1 MYQFGAVTHTTIATL
16 DADGRR
22 HRVTLYTSHD
32 GVEFVG
38 RLWFADDAGPDA
50 EGIPDRGVLPGRT
63 EAEVMALAR
72 QLRTEELLQR
82 YRRANAEKRRYHGL
96 RQLTTE
102 LLDKIR
108 YLNQVGV
115 SMRSGLLDADAA
127 TQELELTERQMVE
140 LVRQAKRLAGVES

>member
-1 MYQFGAVTHTTIATL
+1 MYQFGSVIHTTIATL

-32 GVEFVG
+32 GVEFIG

-50 EGIPDRGVLPGRT
+50 VGIPDRGVLPGRT
-63 EAEVMALAR
+63 EAEVLSMAR
-72 QLRTEELLQR
+72 ELRPDELLQR
-82 YRRANAEKRRYHGL
+82 FRRANAEKRRYHGL

-115 SMRSGLLDADAA
+115 SMRSGLLDQEAA
-127 TQELELTERQMVE
+127 QQELELTERQMVE